1 MFKIVAIRNPV
12 HIGTNKACFFRNVSV
27 SSAACIMRLRSLC
40 IFSFDRHDCLAINLP
55 PFYYYDLLVSIVS
68 MFQRSMLEY
77 VRFRLVILDIEASGR
92 LFRRSLARFLW

>member
-27 SSAACIMRLRSLC
+27 SSAACIVRLRSLC
-40 IFSFDRHDCLAINLP
+40 IFSFDRHDCLAMNLP
-55 PFYYYDLLVSIVS
+55 PFYCHDLLVSIIS

-77 VRFRLVILDIEASGR
+77 VRF
-92 LFRRSLARFLW
+92 